1 VKILLVHNSYQQPG
15 GEDVVF
21 NLERQLLESAGH
33 EVSTYCRSNWEASNL
48 SPLGRVTLLKGFV
61 WADDSRREMVEL
73 LQRTKPDVVHIHNTF
88 FMISPSIYS
97 ACQEMNVP
105 VVQTLHNYRLLCPK
119 ATLYRDGHV
128 CEECLDHGVW
138 RGVYHGCYRDS
149 RLTTAATALM
159 LEFHRQRGT
168 WNNLVRCYVAL
179 TQFARQKF
187 IQGGLP
193 ADRIRVKPNFV
204 QDPGARTG
212 GGDYGLFV
220 GRLTE
225 DKGVLTLVK
234 AWRQLKQQIPLRIAG
249 DGPLRAQLEAEIAR
263 SGQSTVS
270 LLGQISHDEILEA
283 MKQARFLVF
292 PSEWY
297 EGFPMTIV
305 EALGCGL
312 PVICPSLGSMQEI
325 VEDGRTG
332 LHFRPRDAEDLACKV
347 EWAWS
352 HPAGLEQMGRQ
363 ARTEY
368 ETHYTS
374 KHNYAALMDIY
385 QEAIT
390 ASA

>member
-1 VKILLVHNSYQQPG
+1 MKILLVHNSYQQPG

-33 EVSTYCRSNWEASNL
+33 EVSTYCRSNWEANNL
-48 SPLGRVTLLKGFV
+48 SPLGKVVLLKGFV
-61 WADDSRREMVEL
+61 WADDSRRDMVEL
-73 LQRTKPDVVHIHNTF
+73 LRRTKPDLVHIHNTF
-88 FMISPSIYS
+88 FRISPSIYS
-97 ACQEMNVP
+97 ACQEAHVP

-138 RGVYHGCYRDS
+138 RGIYHGCYRDS
-149 RLTTAATALM
+149 RVTTAATALM

-204 QDPGARTG
+204 QDPGVRTG
-212 GGDYGLFV
+212 GGNYSLFV

-234 AWRQLKQQIPLRIAG
+234 AWQQLRQQIPLRISG
-249 DGPLRAQLEAEIAR
+249 DGPLRAQLETEIGR

-270 LLGQISHDEILEA
+270 LLGQISHDKILVA

-297 EGFPMTIV
+297 EGFPMTIA
-305 EALGCGL
+305 EAFGCGM
-312 PVICPSLGSMQEI
+312 PVICPALGSMQEI
-325 VEDGRTG
+325 VDDGRTG
-332 LHFRPRDAEDLACKV
+332 LHFRPGDAADLARKV

-352 HPAGLEQMGRQ
+352 HPAELEQMGRQ
-363 ARTEY
+363 ARSEY
-368 ETHYTS
+368 DTHYTS
-374 KHNYAALMDIY
+374 ERNYAALMDIY
-385 QEAIT
+385 QEAVT

>member
-33 EVSTYCRSNWEASNL
+33 EVSTYCRSNWEANNL
-48 SPLGRVTLLKGFV
+48 SPFGRLTLLKGFV
-61 WADDSRREMVEL
+61 WANDSRQEIAEL
-73 LQRTKPDVVHIHNTF
+73 LRRTKPELVHVHNTF
-88 FMISPSIYS
+88 FVISPSIYS
-97 ACQEMNVP
+97 ACQEMRVP
-105 VVQTLHNYRLLCPK
+105 VVQTLHNYRLLCPA

-128 CEECLDHGVW
+128 CEECLEHGVW

-149 RLTTAATALM
+149 RVTTAATAMM

-204 QDPGARTG
+204 QDPGTRKGA
-212 GGDYGLFV
+212 GDYGLFV

-234 AWRQLKQQIPLRIAG
+234 AWRQLKQEIPLRIAG
-249 DGPLRAQLEAEIAR
+249 DGPLRAQLEAEI
-263 SGQSTVS
+263 SKGGQSTVS
-270 LLGQISHDEILEA
+270 LLGQISHDEILAA

-312 PVICPSLGSMQEI
+312 PVICPALGSMQEI
-325 VEDGRTG
+325 VDDGRTG
-332 LHFRPRDAEDLACKV
+332 LHFRPRDTEDLARKV

-352 HPAGLEQMGRQ
+352 HPAELEQMGRQ
-363 ARTEY
+363 ARSEY
-368 ETHYTS
+368 EAHYTS
-374 KHNYAALMDIY
+374 EHNYAALMNIY
-385 QEAIT
+385 REAIT

>member
-1 VKILLVHNSYQQPG
+1 MRILLVHNSYQQPG

-21 NLERQLLESAGH
+21 HSERQLLEGAGH
-33 EVSTYCRSNWEASNL
+33 DVSTYCRSNWEANKR
-48 SPLGRVTLLKGFV
+48 SPLGRVALLKGFV

-73 LQRTKPDVVHIHNTF
+73 LRRTKPELVHVHNTF

-97 ACQEMNVP
+97 ACKEMNVP
-105 VVQTLHNYRLLCPK
+105 VVQTLHNYRLLCPA

-128 CEECLDHGVW
+128 CEECLDHGIW
-138 RGVYHGCYRDS
+138 RSVYHGCYRDS
-149 RLTTAATALM
+149 RMTTAATAVM
-159 LEFHRQRGT
+159 LEFHRQQGT
-168 WNNLVRCYVAL
+168 WKSLVRCYVAL

-204 QDPGARTG
+204 RDPGVRTG

-225 DKGVLTLVK
+225 DKGVLTMVE

-249 DGPLRAQLEAEIAR
+249 DGPLRAQLEAEIGKG
-263 SGQSTVS
+263 GQSTVS
-270 LLGQISHDEILEA
+270 LLGQVSHDEILAA

-297 EGFPMTIV
+297 EGFPMTIA
-305 EALGCGL
+305 EAFGCAL
-312 PVICPSLGSMQEI
+312 PVICPALGSMQEI
-325 VEDGRTG
+325 VDDGRTG
-332 LHFRPRDAEDLACKV
+332 LHFRPCDAEDLARKV
-347 EWAWS
+347 DWAWS
-352 HPAGLEQMGRQ
+352 HRADLERMGRH

-368 ETHYTS
+368 EAHYTAE
-374 KHNYAALMDIY
+374 HNYAAIMDIY

-390 ASA
+390 VSA